1 MNGIELYGT
10 IVFSWGM
17 GLPFRRLCHVPEDRR
32 CGIVLYVL
40 MSNETLKGINFLC
53 VFLVFSLFFSFFYLF
68 LLCGAIKKRE
78 TVKEKCNKV
87 K

>member
-17 GLPFRRLCHVPEDRR
+17 GLPFRRPCHEPEGRR
-32 CGIVLYVL
+32 EGIVLYVL

-53 VFLVFSLFFSFFYLF
+53 FFLVFSLIFLFFYLF
-68 LLCGAIKKRE
+68 LLREAIKKRE